1 MYQKLVDVVDP
12 TTLLRY
18 FIILRNHPLPY
29 NFLYFRSP
37 PKGLQ
42 LIGPTMTLTLLDQI
56 TLLDSL
62 KLILLLKPNFLFG
75 VHFFS
80 KNRFA
85 SRIALL

>member
-18 FIILRNHPLPY
+18 FIILRNHPFPY
-29 NFLYFRSP
+29 NFLYLGSP

-42 LIGPTMTLTLLDQI
+42 LIGPTMTLFDQI